1 MSATVDSLPVAWLRR
16 IGAMTLFLGQ
26 VLARIIPAFGKPG
39 LIVKQIYNAG
49 ARSLVIIMLSG
60 LFVGMVLGLLGFD
73 TLQRFGSEDSLGVLA
88 ALGMLKVLGPVLT
101 ALLFA
106 GRAGTSLTSEIGLMK
121 STDQLTAM
129 QMMAVD
135 PLRYVVA
142 PRFLGGIIAM
152 PLLAATFSV
161 IGLYGAQLIGVQQM
175 GVDVGAFWSQTQNAV
190 DLRDV
195 TEGVVKSLVFG
206 VACSLIAV
214 YEGYN
219 CEPTPEG
226 VGLATTRTVVT
237 SSVHGAAVEL
247 SADRRVPNKE
257 LIGMTT
263 MKNSRSLEIGTGLF
277 VLLGFAALAFLT
289 TQLPGT
295 SLKFGGGDGGYTRH
309 GEVRQHR
316 RPQAGLA
323 GHHGGRA
330 RRTRRVDP
338 LRPQGLQG
346 GGRAAYRKSIHGD
359 PRRQRRQHPDRGS
372 ARRQVRRHRSRRL
385 GNLPQAGRSN
395 RVHAVGHRAR
405 ESGQQVLRQH
415 GEQGTGR
422 AEGRRAGAHRSRNDA
437 VDAANRSGWVHR
449 MLC

>member
-1 MSATVDSLPVAWLRR
+1 MSATADSAPVAALRR
-16 IGAMTLFLGQ
+16 IGSMTLFLGQ
-26 VLARIIPAFGKPG
+26 VLMRVVPAFGKPG

-142 PRFLGGIIAM
+142 PRLIGGIIAM

-161 IGLYGAQLIGVQQM
+161 VGLFGAQLIGVQQM

-190 DLRDV
+190 DLHDV
-195 TEGVVKSLVFG
+195 NEGIVKSLVFG

-214 YEGYN
+214 YEGYQ

-237 SSVHGAAVEL
+237 SSV
-247 SADRRVPNKE
+247 
-257 LIGMTT
+257 M
-263 MKNSRSLEIGTGLF
+263 
-277 VLLGFAALAFLT
+277 VLLLNYLLTAAFLT
-289 TQLPGT
+289 
-295 SLKFGGGDGGYTRH
+295 
-309 GEVRQHR
+309 
-316 RPQAGLA
+316 
-323 GHHGGRA
+323 
-330 RRTRRVDP
+330 
-338 LRPQGLQG
+338 
-346 GGRAAYRKSIHGD
+346 KS
-359 PRRQRRQHPDRGS
+359 
-372 ARRQVRRHRSRRL
+372 
-385 GNLPQAGRSN
+385 
-395 RVHAVGHRAR
+395 
-405 ESGQQVLRQH
+405 
-415 GEQGTGR
+415 
-422 AEGRRAGAHRSRNDA
+422 
-437 VDAANRSGWVHR
+437 
-449 MLC
+449 